1 MLYLFLVFPS
11 GSNTLL
17 DTTTRILGLENPR
30 YTALVSR
37 RHRTLA
43 HCPIPPRLQS
53 SYFRTSDYLRFD
65 AFTSRKTL
73 FLIRATIAPLASQTD
88 GSDKLLEESTDG
100 PDLAIYDDVYTYIYN
115 TIEGKL

>member
-30 YTALVSR
+30 HTALVFR

-43 HCPIPPRLQS
+43 HCPVPPRPQS
-53 SYFRTSDYLRFD
+53 SYFRTSVYLRFD
-65 AFTSRKTL
+65 AFASRKAL
-73 FLIRATIAPLASQTD
+73 FPIRATIAPLASQTD
-88 GSDKLLEESTDG
+88 ESDKLLEESTHG
-100 PDLAIYDDVYTYIYN
+100 PDLALYDDVYPYINN
-115 TIEGKL
+115 TIEGKP